1 MPHVYMPAD
10 HSDADV
16 FLAARIAEAVDSSEL
31 FVAWTNE
38 AGTVFA
44 PEALAPPAPAPE
56 PMNPFALA
64 LAEVIVAFGAL
75 FSLLLRPGRSDA
87 REVPPEQPR
96 ASQKPLEGA
105 EQ

>member
-1 MPHVYMPAD
+1 MPHVYMPSA

-16 FLAARIAEAVDSSEL
+16 LLAGRIAEAVDSAEL
-31 FVAWTNE
+31 FVAWTAE

-44 PEALAPPAPAPE
+44 PEAPHAAPAAPA
-56 PMNPFALA
+56 PMNPFAQA

-75 FSLLLRPGRSDA
+75 FSLLFRPGGDEA
-87 REVPPEQPR
+87 REVAPEAPR
-96 ASQKPLEGA
+96 ESRKPLEGA

>member
-16 FLAARIAEAVDSSEL
+16 LLAGLVAEAVGSSEL
-31 FVAWTNE
+31 FVAWTSE
-38 AGTVFA
+38 AGSVSA
-44 PEALAPPAPAPE
+44 PEALAPPVPPA
-56 PMNPFALA
+56 PMNPFAEA

-75 FSLLLRPGRSDA
+75 ASLLFGPGRSDA
-87 REVPPEQPR
+87 AEVGPAPLRAPR
-96 ASQKPLEGA
+96 TPLEGA